1 MGKEVKLNIVTKIVY
16 SAISGIGSSVVNLIL
31 LLSSSLINLSKY
43 DHIEY
48 FSQQFLGT
56 TEGNPDLVGYFIISS
71 IVGVLGMIVL
81 GIIIHLLITKAGWER
96 DLRRYLLVA
105 IVYTA
110 VQLPL
115 FIFAIPA
122 AVFDLI
128 VDGAIYSIISV
139 SAYVSGTLILYYLEE
154 RFQSAS

>member
-122 AVFDLI
+122 AMFDLI

>member
-96 DLRRYLLVA
+96 DLRRYLLIA